1 MRQTAS
7 IARAAAVLTVLAS
20 VTVASGCSWFN
31 GRGNGY
37 TQNPRPLEIPPE
49 LVSSTPNTAG
59 PVLASGQTTLQG
71 FQSTGTRAD
80 VFKSLTAALAKV
92 PGTVIKSSSELIGVQ
107 EIEYKGTALL
117 VRVTESN
124 GTSTVSVVDPRGQAN
139 NAPIISEFIAALK
152 AAM

>member
-31 GRGNGY
+31 SRGNGY
-37 TQNPRPLEIPPE
+37 AQNPRPLEVPPE
-49 LVSSTPNTAG
+49 LVAQTPNSAG
-59 PVLASGQTTLQG
+59 PVMASGQTTLQG
-71 FQSTGTRAD
+71 FQATGTRAE
-80 VFKSLTAALAKV
+80 VFKRLTAALTKI
-92 PGTVIKSSSELIGVQ
+92 PGTAIKTSSELIGVQ

-139 NAPIISEFIAALK
+139 NAAIISEFMAALK